1 MSESSWYLGKF
12 IRRFLGQQALPP
24 YPEDAFRLRTP
35 YGMCLMFAFAT
46 GEGQDKIYRLA
57 MSGDWALAQS
67 EAERLKNIE
76 EILEKHCGVD
86 VRRPRFC
93 LERIMD
99 AIRRKDKDAVEDL
112 IFEHDLEIVAA
123 LQISKPPSEVRY

>member
-46 GEGQDKIYRLA
+46 GESQDLQRGRQESL
-57 MSGDWALAQS
+57 
-67 EAERLKNIE
+67 
-76 EILEKHCGVD
+76 
-86 VRRPRFC
+86 RF
-93 LERIMD
+93 LT
-99 AIRRKDKDAVEDL
+99 VG
-112 IFEHDLEIVAA
+112 
-123 LQISKPPSEVRY
+123 